1 MHLPGLRGNPYGR
14 QPTAADIGANHH
26 GHSRLVAYPAR
37 LAALSVTVTVPKRV
51 KAVPKTTKTH
61 ERESA
66 VKRCRN
72 WWQPPKKTEML
83 Q

>member
-51 KAVPKTTKTH
+51 KAVPKTPNWCRK
-61 ERESA
+61 RQKRMN
-66 VKRCRN
+66 VKV
-72 WWQPPKKTEML
+72 P
-83 Q
+83 